1 MCIIDADLIGPLL
14 TLINSISLNSVL
26 TVWKTYTSSYPN
38 HEPRIKDISPPN
50 NLSGGSDNEKSW
62 IILSVIDK
70 GIGIKADDL
79 AKLGTAFTQLSQGRQ
94 KKYQGTGLGITIS
107 NMIIDALKGQL
118 IVFSAPD
125 YGSCFTFA
133 IPVKTV
139 KEVTK
144 EKKTENS
151 KEAQK
156 LRIEELRKEFEGF
169 NLKKTPRVLVVDDA
183 TINRKIC
190 SRKIKKLLPSIEI
203 TECASGKACIEE
215 YEHDHANIVG
225 IFLDFHMPGMDGD
238 EVARKI
244 REFEKLHEDVKQEVW
259 IVG

>member
-1 MCIIDADLIGPLL
+1 M
-14 TLINSISLNSVL
+14 

-38 HEPRIKDISPPN
+38 HEPRLKNINPPN
-50 NLSGGSDNEKSW
+50 TSVNDGDDDDVSW

-79 AKLGTAFTQLSQGRQ
+79 VKLGTAFTQLSQGRQ

-107 NMIIDALKGQL
+107 NMIIDALQGQL

-133 IPVKTV
+133 VPVKCV

-144 EKKTENS
+144 EEKTLNS
-151 KEAQK
+151 KEEQK
-156 LRIEELRKEFEGF
+156 LRIEQLRTEFESF
-169 NLKKTPRVLVVDDA
+169 NLQKKRVLVVDDA

-190 SRKIKKLLPSIEI
+190 SRKVKKLLPSIEI
-203 TECASGKACIEE
+203 TECASGKACLEE
-215 YEHDHANIVG
+215 YEHDHTNIMG
-225 IFLDFHMPGMDGD
+225 IFLDFHMPQMVSSILPGYFLITLSLPSSSLTSAAIYSG
-238 EVARKI
+238 R
-244 REFEKLHEDVKQEVW
+244 R
-259 IVG
+259 